1 MKKELILKTGQVA
14 KTDHSGAIIRLN
26 YGNSPNLSLE
36 ELKEIVKQVE
46 SNQREG
52 LISGELV
59 QAVKYE
65 FETVET
71 LFLTL
76 ESATQLGGTAG
87 VYKEYGIDDEE
98 FKSVTHFIAESSFI
112 NGLKEWEG

>member
-1 MKKELILKTGQVA
+1 MEKELILKTGQVA
-14 KTDHSGAIIRLN
+14 KTDHKGATIALY
-26 YGNSPNLSLE
+26 YGDVPEVTLE
-36 ELKEIVKQVE
+36 ELKQLVKQVE

-76 ESATQLGGTAG
+76 EASAELGHTQG

>member
-1 MKKELILKTGQVA
+1 MKKELILKTGNVA
-14 KTDHSGAIIRLN
+14 KTDHSGAIICLN
-26 YGNSPNLSLE
+26 YGNSPALSLE
-36 ELKEIVKQVE
+36 ELKELVKQVE

-59 QAVKYE
+59 RAVKYE
-65 FETVET
+65 FETLET

-76 ESATQLGGTAG
+76 ESSAELGHTQG
-87 VYKEYGIDDEE
+87 VYKEYSIDEEE
-98 FKSVTHFIAESSFI
+98 FKSMTHFIAESSFI